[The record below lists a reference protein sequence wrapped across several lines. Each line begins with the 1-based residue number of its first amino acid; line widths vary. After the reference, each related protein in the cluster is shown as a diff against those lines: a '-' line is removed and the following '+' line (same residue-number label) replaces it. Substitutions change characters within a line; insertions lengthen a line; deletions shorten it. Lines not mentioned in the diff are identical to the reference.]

1 MPAVSKAQQRFF
13 GMVHAAQKGEKPAS
27 KDVADVAKD
36 ISKKDAKDFAST
48 SHEGLPT
55 HVKKEFAYP
64 TNKELWKECM
74 ESLGKGA
81 KAVKQ
86 YELKGGGWRL
96 GEAAD
101 ERVYNKI
108 TELYANEIK
117 PIKEAKAKIR
127 ESLRKRNK

>member
-48 SHEGLPT
+48 SHKGLPG
-55 HVKKEFAYP
+55 HVQKEFAYP
-64 TNKELWKECM
+64 TNKELWRECM
-74 ESLGKGA
+74 NTLGNSA

-96 GEAAD
+96 GEEAD
-101 ERVYNKI
+101 ERVYNKV
-108 TELYANEIK
+108 TELYAKEIK
-117 PIKEAKAKIR
+117 PIKEFKNKIR
-127 ESLRKRNK
+127 ESLRKRIK